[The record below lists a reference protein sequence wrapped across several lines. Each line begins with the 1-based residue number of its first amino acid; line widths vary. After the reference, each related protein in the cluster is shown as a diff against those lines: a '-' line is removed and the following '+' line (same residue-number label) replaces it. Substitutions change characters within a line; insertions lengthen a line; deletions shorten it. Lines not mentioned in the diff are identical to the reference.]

1 MYNAGQR
8 QRQHPNVGAGGTAA
22 VNHGFKVAGRKGV
35 QHQLGLVNRL
45 AVQIAHLR
53 KNNVLAAPRLC
64 RNRQHLRMGGVKPVP
79 LRPAPPAGGQN
90 VALHRFAG
98 LYQLCH
104 NAGNGGKAEA
114 GCTGK
119 GTNAGAVRRVQCP
132 AHRVDMVLF

>member
-1 MYNAGQR
+1 M
-8 QRQHPNVGAGGTAA
+8 T
-22 VNHGFKVAGRKGV
+22 
-35 QHQLGLVNRL
+35 QHQHEQEAAEFFL

-64 RNRQHLRMGGVKPVP
+64 RNRQHLGMGGVKPVP

-119 GTNAGAVRRVQCP
+119 GANAGAVRRVAGSLAAQDL
-132 AHRVDMVLF
+132 ATALQFLL